1 MESKKEIK
9 KQSSDKQSY
18 DKDIKEIKELLI
30 KIQSL
35 IEIIT
40 KLEMN
45 KAGIQYD
52 E

>member
-1 MESKKEIK
+1 MTTK
-9 KQSSDKQSY
+9 KQSSDKPSY

-52 E
+52 K